1 MTTRILSVMVI
12 FIACL
17 FIGFNVT
24 NITEEVQA
32 MPIPTLIEMP
42 KFTPLAYSEKKSAT
56 VDINVDLKSREVSVK
71 GTADANVKIVQE
83 DKPVIK
89 YRTKIKRDTT
99 VVSTHPYVKMP
110 VPDPVPLK
118 KALGYE

>member
-1 MTTRILSVMVI
+1 MTTRVLSVMVI

-17 FIGFNVT
+17 FIGFNIT

-32 MPIPTLIEMP
+32 MPIPTPIENA

-71 GTADANVKIVQE
+71 GTAT
-83 DKPVIK
+83 P
-89 YRTKIKRDTT
+89 T
-99 VVSTHPYVKMP
+99 
-110 VPDPVPLK
+110 
-118 KALGYE
+118 